1 MPLEYSPYYNQ
12 LCETTNPYLAA
23 MQLAKSAREICKTL
37 PNRITES
44 VALDYAARNQLP
56 NPKDFP
62 DHRLDRVR
70 EYLLYVDD
78 IEIKSAV
85 IRSYEESLVKDNL
98 VYEYQNVLDEPR
110 QTRVRVIMNI
120 LWDSRPHKDR

>member
-1 MPLEYSPYYNQ
+1 MSLPYNPYYNE
-12 LCETTNPYLAA
+12 LCKTTNPYLAA
-23 MQLAKSAREICKTL
+23 MQLAKNARAICESL

-85 IRSYEESLVKDNL
+85 VRSYEASLVKNNL
-98 VYEYQNVLDEPR
+98 VYEYQNVSDEPR
-110 QTRVRVIMNI
+110 QARVRVIMNI